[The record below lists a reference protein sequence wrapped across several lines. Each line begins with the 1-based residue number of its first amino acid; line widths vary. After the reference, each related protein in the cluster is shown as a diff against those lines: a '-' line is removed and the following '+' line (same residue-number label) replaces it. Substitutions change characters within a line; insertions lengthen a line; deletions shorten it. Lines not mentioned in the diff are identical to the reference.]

1 MEGRRGGG
9 KGRVVGR
16 EEREAA
22 SSTVLDHLQ
31 RASFPVE
38 TLDSSVERGR
48 GKEEY
53 MRREG
58 KIET

>member
-1 MEGRRGGG
+1 M
-9 KGRVVGR
+9 VGR